1 MDKMNSSVIEPSE
14 IMLEEKTSIHKT
26 ARFWEVDFLR
36 GIAIVAMVIYH
47 TFFIMNYYRVFMTNL
62 HTPFFWYFPR
72 MIANTFIFLVGVSLT
87 LSYSRDILT
96 QTHKKGLYK
105 KYMKRGAMIFACG
118 LFVTFATFIAVRE
131 NYVRFG
137 ILHLI
142 GVSIILAYPFVR
154 FKYINLL
161 IAALI
166 IPLGMYFK
174 TIFIKSSLLLW
185 IGIMPYNFRT
195 VDFFPIFP
203 WSAAVF
209 IGLFVGNI
217 LYNDYDRNFK
227 FFAWSENF
235 LSKSMCYLGKKSL
248 VIYIAHQPIIVGIAL
263 LIGKFRSLSS

>member
-1 MDKMNSSVIEPSE
+1 MKSSVIESSE
-14 IMLEEKTSIHKT
+14 IMLEEKTSIQKT

-36 GIAIVAMVIYH
+36 GLAIVTMVIYH

-62 HTPFFWYFPR
+62 HTPFWWYFPR
-72 MIANTFIFLVGVSLT
+72 IIANTFIFLVGVSLT
-87 LSYSRDILT
+87 LSYSRDILK

-131 NYVRFG
+131 NYVMFG

-142 GVSIILAYPFVR
+142 GASIVLAYPFIR

-166 IPLGMYFK
+166 FSLGIHFK
-174 TIFIKSSLLLW
+174 TIFIKSPLLLW
-185 IGIMPYNFRT
+185 IGIKPYNFST

-203 WSAAVF
+203 WTAAVF

-217 LYNDYDRNFK
+217 LYNDYKRNFK
-227 FFAWSENF
+227 FFDLSENF
-235 LSKSMCYLGKKSL
+235 LSKAMCYLGEKSL
-248 VIYIAHQPIIVGIAL
+248 VIYIAHLPIIVGVAL
-263 LIGKFRSLSS
+263 LIGRFK

>member
-1 MDKMNSSVIEPSE
+1 MNSSVIESSE
-14 IMLEEKTSIHKT
+14 IMLEEKISIQKT
-26 ARFWEVDFLR
+26 ARLWEVDFLR

-47 TFFIMNYYRVFMTNL
+47 TFFVMNYYRVFMTNL
-62 HTPFFWYFPR
+62 HTTFWWCFPR

-96 QTHKKGLYK
+96 RTHKTGLYK

-118 LFVTFATFIAVRE
+118 LLITCATFIVIRE
-131 NYVRFG
+131 NYVKFG

-174 TIFIKSSLLLW
+174 TIIIKSPLLLW
-185 IGIMPYNFRT
+185 IGIMPYNFST

-217 LYNDYDRNFK
+217 LYNDCKRNFK
-227 FFAWSENF
+227 FFNLPKNF
-235 LSKSMCYLGKKSL
+235 LSKAMCYLGKKSL
-248 VIYIAHQPIIVGIAL
+248 VIYIVHQPIIVGIAL
-263 LIGKFRSLSS
+263 IVGKLRGLSS